1 MTALDAARWVAHAC
15 VYGVIGASVVRIVE
29 IAVGRR
35 RRR

>member
-1 MTALDAARWVAHAC
+1 MSALDAARWVAHAC
-15 VYGVIGASVVRIVE
+15 VYGVLGASAVRLLE